1 MLFIQYIII
10 GANMSGDLRD
20 PQKSIPIGTIA
31 AQLTTSV
38 IYLTFV
44 IVYGGTIIGPVLRDK

>member
-1 MLFIQYIII
+1 MTFE
-10 GANMSGDLRD
+10 GDLQD

-38 IYLTFV
+38 IYLALVV
-44 IVYGGTIIGPVLRDK
+44 IYGGTIIGPVLRDK